1 MKILNIS
8 FEPVKLDELK
18 EQREKYFNSLI
29 STQEYY
35 LEETIKSAECISIM
49 YDNNIA
55 GYAILES
62 NNILL
67 EFFVSKKY
75 LQQAES
81 IFDLLVE
88 MKGIKYILCKSFDH
102 NLLELALQKKY
113 TSTVIGVLYRD
124 TVSSKLNYTE
134 DLLTRA
140 IEESDFDAVMEIN
153 ENVFTDKD
161 DLQFYVEN
169 KSAIIF
175 EKFDELIGVGIFT
188 NILDNKPE
196 TDIGVLVNR
205 QFRNRGY
212 GTQIIR
218 YIHNLCI
225 ENNMKPQCG
234 CAFSNV
240 SSRRAIEKAGFIPNY
255 RLIEFIVESE

>member
-8 FEPVKLDELK
+8 FESVKLNELTQ
-18 EQREKYFNSLI
+18 QREKYFSSLP
-29 STQEYY
+29 SSQEYY
-35 LEETIKSAECISIM
+35 LEATIKNAECISIL

-55 GYAILES
+55 GYALLDRYR
-62 NNILL
+62 ILL
-67 EFFVSKKY
+67 EFFVSKNY
-75 LQQAES
+75 MQQAES

-88 MKGIKYILCKSFDH
+88 MKEIKYILCKSFDH
-102 NLLELALQKKY
+102 NLLELSLQKKY
-113 TSTVIGVLYRD
+113 PSTIIGILYRD
-124 TVSSKLNYTE
+124 TLSEKLNYSE
-134 DLLTRA
+134 DLITRTIEDSDIDA
-140 IEESDFDAVMEIN
+140 IMEIN
-153 ENVFTDKD
+153 ENVFTGKD
-161 DLQFYVEN
+161 NLQSYVQN

-175 EKFDELIGVGIFT
+175 EKFDELIGVGIYT
-188 NILDNKPE
+188 KILKNKPE

-225 ENNMKPQCG
+225 ENNLKPQCG

-240 SSRRAIEKAGFIPNY
+240 SSRRAIEKAGYIPNF
-255 RLIEFIVESE
+255 RLIEFSVESN